1 MKVNEVIVKTGNKK
15 KYKIL
20 HDKEIMPPV
29 EDHQILAALKQQY
42 DVLSFIIEDGVATAL
57 VGKHETE

>member
-1 MKVNEVIVKTGNKK
+1 MKIKHVIVKTGNKK
-15 KYKIL
+15 KYRIL
-20 HDKEIMPPV
+20 HDQKIAPPV

-57 VGKHETE
+57 VGKHVE